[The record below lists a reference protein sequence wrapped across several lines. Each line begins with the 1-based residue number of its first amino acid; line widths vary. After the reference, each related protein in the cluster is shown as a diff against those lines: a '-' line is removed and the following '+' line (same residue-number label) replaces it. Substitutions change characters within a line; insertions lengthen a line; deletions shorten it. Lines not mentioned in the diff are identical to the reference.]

1 MRPTWLCLITL
12 AACVNGA
19 VAAQRAGAFSQ
30 ARNHPAIDYTN
41 GPDSSVVAAL
51 NARLERGETTLGFE
65 PVRGYLQSVLAALE
79 IPVESQLLVYSP
91 TSFQA
96 RVINEKNPRAIYFN
110 DSVAVGWVRG
120 GEVLEIAAQDPR
132 QGTLF
137 YALTQ
142 TETAK
147 PRLTRNEAC
156 LACHLSWETLAV
168 PGPFVLTVMPRASD
182 RDYANG
188 SHVDHRTPVD
198 ERWGGWYVTGKH
210 VPVSLANARLL
221 QPALAK
227 RGPERV
233 AAKPSLEGA
242 FDLNGYLTP
251 YSDVAAL
258 MVLEHQTRAINLITR
273 AGWEYR
279 VAAPAPAEGTPLPA
293 KVEEAVND
301 LVDYL
306 LFVDEPRLA
315 APIVGSSGFTAAF
328 AKSGPRD
335 SKGRSLRDLQLTTR
349 LMRYPLSYMI
359 DSPQFAGLPAPIST
373 AVRKRIDAVLAG
385 RDARPKFAHLSAADR
400 QAIGEILT
408 ATSAGPQ

>member
-1 MRPTWLCLITL
+1 MRPIWLCFITL
-12 AACVNGA
+12 AACVNVA

-51 NARLERGETTLGFE
+51 NARLERGETTLAFE
-65 PVRGYLQSVLAALE
+65 PVRGYLQSLLTALQ
-79 IPVESQLLVYSP
+79 IPVESQVLVYSD

-96 RVINEKNPRAIYFN
+96 RMINEKNPRAIYFN

-142 TETAK
+142 TETPK
-147 PRLTRNEAC
+147 PRLARNEAC

-168 PGPFVLTVMPRASD
+168 PGPFVLTVMPRASE

-188 SHVDHRTPVD
+188 AHVDHRTPID
-198 ERWGGWYVTGKH
+198 ERWGGWYVTGKQ
-210 VPVSLANARLL
+210 VPASLANARLL

-233 AAKPSLEGA
+233 AAKPSLEGM

-293 KVEEAVND
+293 KVDEAVND

-315 APIVGSSGFTAAF
+315 APIVGSSGFAAAF

-335 SKGRSLRDLQLTTR
+335 GKGRSLRELQLTTR

-359 DSPQFAGLPAPIST
+359 NSPQFAGLPDLVRR
-373 AVRKRIDAVLAG
+373 AVWRRIDDVLDG
-385 RDARPKFAHLSAADR
+385 RDKRPQFAHLSAADR
-400 QAIGEILT
+400 RAIAEILKET
-408 ATSAGPQ
+408 GK

>member
-1 MRPTWLCLITL
+1 MRPTWLCVITL
-12 AACVNGA
+12 AACVNVA

-30 ARNHPAIDYTN
+30 ARNHPAIDYTD

-65 PVRGYLQSVLAALE
+65 PVRGYLPSVLSALQV
-79 IPVESQLLVYSP
+79 PVESQLLVYSP

-96 RVINEKNPRAIYFN
+96 RLINEKNPRAIYFN
-110 DSVAVGWVRG
+110 DSVSVGWVRG

-147 PRLTRNEAC
+147 PRLTRNESC

-188 SHVDHRTPVD
+188 SHVDHRTPID

-210 VPVSLANARLL
+210 VPASLANARLL

-233 AAKPSLEGA
+233 AAKLSLEGT

-279 VAAPAPAEGTPLPA
+279 VAASAPAEGTPLPA
-293 KVEEAVND
+293 KVEESVND

-315 APIVGSSGFTAAF
+315 APIVGSSGFAASF

-335 SKGRSLRDLQLTTR
+335 SKGRSLRELQLTTR

-359 DSPQFAGLPAPIST
+359 DSPQFAGLPDLVGR
-373 AVRKRIDAVLAG
+373 AVRRRIDDVLAG
-385 RDARPKFAHLSAADR
+385 RDKRPQFAHLSGADR
-400 QAIGEILT
+400 QAIGEILK

>member
-1 MRPTWLCLITL
+1 
-12 AACVNGA
+12 
-19 VAAQRAGAFSQ
+19 
-30 ARNHPAIDYTN
+30 
-41 GPDSSVVAAL
+41 
-51 NARLERGETTLGFE
+51 
-65 PVRGYLQSVLAALE
+65 
-79 IPVESQLLVYSP
+79 
-91 TSFQA
+91 
-96 RVINEKNPRAIYFN
+96 
-110 DSVAVGWVRG
+110 
-120 GEVLEIAAQDPR
+120 
-132 QGTLF
+132 
-137 YALTQ
+137 
-142 TETAK
+142 
-147 PRLTRNEAC
+147 
-156 LACHLSWETLAV
+156 
-168 PGPFVLTVMPRASD
+168 
-182 RDYANG
+182 
-188 SHVDHRTPVD
+188 
-198 ERWGGWYVTGKH
+198 
-210 VPVSLANARLL
+210 
-221 QPALAK
+221 
-227 RGPERV
+227 V
-233 AAKPSLEGA
+233 AAKPSLEGT

-315 APIVGSSGFTAAF
+315 APIVGSSGFAAAF

-359 DSPQFAGLPAPIST
+359 DSPQFAGLPAPVRL
-373 AVRKRIDAVLAG
+373 AVRSRVDAVLAG
-385 RDARPKFAHLSAADR
+385 RDVRPKFAHLSGADR